1 MFLRLFK
8 LLLFCLAFYGAKQFC
23 EKETDGFTVTQL
35 AKPLPELAVLPG
47 VPREIL
53 DQRFHYLGRGGQA
66 FAFESEDGH
75 YVIKFFIHQRKTVK
89 RERDFNSY
97 RIAGEDLKEESG
109 LSYVHLNRTVDLRRQ
124 LTIVDK
130 LGIAHSIDLDNKAFV
145 LQKKADLFYPYLEQL
160 LETGQTDRMKE
171 ALSSL
176 VSLIGSRCEK
186 GIFDEDAK
194 LHRNVG
200 FIENRAIFIDVG
212 RFRKADVDK
221 KHEVVTVMGPLQ
233 VWLKNKDPA
242 LVQYLQEKIDEI

>member
-1 MFLRLFK
+1 M
-8 LLLFCLAFYGAKQFC
+8 
-23 EKETDGFTVTQL
+23 
-35 AKPLPELAVLPG
+35 
-47 VPREIL
+47 
-53 DQRFHYLGRGGQA
+53 
-66 FAFESEDGH
+66 
-75 YVIKFFIHQRKTVK
+75 
-89 RERDFNSY
+89 
-97 RIAGEDLKEESG
+97 
-109 LSYVHLNRTVDLRRQ
+109 HLNRTVDLRKQ

-160 LETGQTDRMKE
+160 LKTGQTDRMKE

-212 RFRKADVDK
+212 RFRKADINK
-221 KHEVVTVMGPLQ
+221 KHEVKTVMGPLQ
-233 VWLKNKDPA
+233 AWLKNKDPA
-242 LVQYLQEKIDEI
+242 MAQYLTEKMNEI